1 MVRAWERYLNQI
13 GPAPKRPVVA
23 EVALCADRYARGG
36 TEVLTIGVLPVPTPD
51 VTEILIAEAP
61 RTLRRGACVAEDR
74 PFGPGEEIARWR

>member
-51 VTEILIAEAP
+51 VTEILIAKPHELFAAGHV
-61 RTLRRGACVAEDR
+61 LRKIVPSDPVRR
-74 PFGPGEEIARWR
+74 